1 MIFVFFV
8 LTTLI
13 LFLLSRVSPKDK
25 SHRAAA
31 ASQLLSVWDSAWYLV
46 SSWFRGSTYRPLAH
60 STRLLTCCWWIFS
73 LAVIITFFT
82 ALPSHLA
89 RLPVTRSRHQ
99 SVSSVLETVDNIGV
113 VEGGS
118 TYQLL
123 KVTGGLRSDPLFPPA

>member
-1 MIFVFFV
+1 MGVWVLIFVFFL
-8 LTTLI
+8 LTSLI
-13 LFLLSRVSPKDK
+13 LFLLNRASPRDKPHRV
-25 SHRAAA
+25 A
-31 ASQLLSVWDSAWYLV
+31 ASSQLASVWDSAWYLV

-82 ALPSHLA
+82 VLPSQLA
-89 RLPVTRSRHQ
+89 RGPVTRSRHQ
-99 SVSSVLETVDNIGV
+99 SVASVLEQVDNIGV

-123 KVTGGLRSDPLFPPA
+123 KVVSEI